1 MASNKK
7 TSGLMLMA
15 LGVVFGDIGTSPL
28 YAFRECFGVHSF
40 LPLQPDAILGILS
53 LIIWALILV
62 ISLKYLAFVMKA
74 HNKGEGGEIALA
86 SLLQRKLLRQDK
98 GPTRLSRGILLLG
111 IIGASLLYADGII
124 TPAIS
129 VLSAVEGI
137 SVVTPVFDK
146 YIIPIALVILLM
158 LFGIQS
164 KGTATIGKFFGPIV
178 LIWFSTIGILGLFKI
193 LDNPSVLAAFNPMFG
208 IELFQNYGKQAFY
221 TLGALFLV
229 VTGAEACYAD
239 MGHFGVK
246 PISRGWFFV
255 VFPGLLLSY
264 LGQAALLIENPGAIS
279 NPFYLLAPKSMLIP
293 MVVLAT
299 ITSAIASQAVISG
312 AYSLTR
318 QAIQLGI
325 LPRMTILH
333 TSAEHEGQIYVPTVN
348 KWLAIGTFILVITFQ
363 NSSNLAAAYGIAVS
377 STMLLTT
384 LLMFVVCIR
393 VWKWN
398 KFLATLLCS
407 ALLIIDIAF
416 MSANSLKFFQGGWF
430 PVVVGLILCTIM
442 TTWYKGRQ
450 ILGSRLAE
458 KSIPWEEFSEQIKGS
473 DSNIDLKRVEGTSV
487 FMTRSTKVTPVPLIH
502 NVKHNQVLH
511 ETVLLLTIAT
521 QNVPFVEQEERLEII
536 DKGDGIYRVIA
547 SLGFQEEA
555 DIDEIIS
562 QCREKGLKIDKKITY
577 FLGREIL
584 ISTERPGMARW
595 REKLFALTSR
605 NAERAAQFFHVP
617 SDEVF
622 EVGIQIEL

>member
-1 MASNKK
+1 
-7 TSGLMLMA
+7 MA

-40 LPLQPDAILGILS
+40 LPLRPDAILGILS

-62 ISLKYLAFVMKA
+62 ITLKYLAFVMKA

-98 GPTRLSRGILLLG
+98 GPTRLSKTILLLG

-178 LIWFSTIGILGLFKI
+178 LLWFSTIGILGLFKI

-264 LGQAALLIENPGAIS
+264 LGQAALLIENPEAIS

-363 NSSNLAAAYGIAVS
+363 NSSNLAAAYGIAC
-377 STMLLTT
+377 LL
-384 LLMFVVCIR
+384 
-393 VWKWN
+393 
-398 KFLATLLCS
+398 
-407 ALLIIDIAF
+407 
-416 MSANSLKFFQGGWF
+416 
-430 PVVVGLILCTIM
+430 
-442 TTWYKGRQ
+442 Y
-450 ILGSRLAE
+450 
-458 KSIPWEEFSEQIKGS
+458 
-473 DSNIDLKRVEGTSV
+473 TS
-487 FMTRSTKVTPVPLIH
+487 
-502 NVKHNQVLH
+502 
-511 ETVLLLTIAT
+511 
-521 QNVPFVEQEERLEII
+521 
-536 DKGDGIYRVIA
+536 
-547 SLGFQEEA
+547 
-555 DIDEIIS
+555 
-562 QCREKGLKIDKKITY
+562 
-577 FLGREIL
+577 
-584 ISTERPGMARW
+584 
-595 REKLFALTSR
+595 
-605 NAERAAQFFHVP
+605 P
-617 SDEVF
+617 SPRDR
-622 EVGIQIEL
+622 G

>member
-1 MASNKK
+1 MA
-7 TSGLMLMA
+7 M
-15 LGVVFGDIGTSPL
+15 GVVFGDIGTSPL

-40 LPLQPDAILGILS
+40 LPLSPDAILGILS
-53 LIIWALILV
+53 LIIWALIII

-74 HNKGEGGEIALA
+74 HNKGEGGELALT
-86 SLLQRKLLRQDK
+86 SLLQRKLLKQDK
-98 GPTRLSRGILLLG
+98 GETKLSKFILMLG
-111 IIGASLLYADGII
+111 IFGASLLYADGII

-137 SVVTPVFDK
+137 SVVTPVFDS
-146 YIIPIALVILLM
+146 YIIPIALCILVI

-178 LIWFSTIGILGLFKI
+178 LLWFSTIGILGLLKV
-193 LDNPSVLAAFNPMFG
+193 LENPNVLVAFNPLYG
-208 IELFQNYGKQAFY
+208 VELFQNYGKQAFF

-246 PISRGWFFV
+246 PISKGWFCV

-264 LGQAALLIENPGAIS
+264 LGQAALLIENPEAIT
-279 NPFYLLAPKSMLIP
+279 NPFYLLAPTNMLIP

-299 ITSAIASQAVISG
+299 FTSAIASQAVISG
-312 AYSLTR
+312 AFSLTR
-318 QAIQLGI
+318 QGIQLGI

-348 KWLAIGTFILVITFQ
+348 KWLAIGTFILVLTFQ

-384 LLMFVVCIR
+384 ILMFVVCIR

-398 KFLATLLCS
+398 KIIATMLCSTLLV
-407 ALLIIDIAF
+407 IDIAF
-416 MSANSLKFFQGGWF
+416 LSANSLKFFQGGWF
-430 PVVVGLILCTIM
+430 PVIVGLILFTVM
-442 TTWYKGRQ
+442 ATWHKGRK

-458 KSIPWEEFSEQIKGS
+458 KSIPWDDFMEQIKEV
-473 DSNIDLKRVEGTSV
+473 DLKRVPGVAV

-502 NVKHNQVLH
+502 NVKHNHVLH
-511 ETVLLLTIAT
+511 ETILLLTIET
-521 QNVPFVEQEERLEII
+521 QNVPFVQEEDSLEII
-536 DKGDGIYRVIA
+536 DKGRGIYRVIA
-547 SLGFQEEA
+547 SLGFQQEA

-562 QCREKGLKIDKKITY
+562 LCRKKGLSVDKKITY

-584 ISTERPGMARW
+584 ISTPRPGMARW

-605 NAERAAQFFHVP
+605 NAERAAEFFHVP
-617 SDEVF
+617 SEEVF

>member
-1 MASNKK
+1 
-7 TSGLMLMA
+7 MA

-40 LPLQPDAILGILS
+40 LPLRPDAILGILS

-62 ISLKYLAFVMKA
+62 ITLKYLAFVMKA

-98 GPTRLSRGILLLG
+98 GPTRLSKTILLLG

-178 LIWFSTIGILGLFKI
+178 LLWFSTIGILGLFKI

-264 LGQAALLIENPGAIS
+264 LGQAALLIENPAAIS

-398 KFLATLLCS
+398 KFLATTLCS
-407 ALLIIDIAF
+407 ALLVIDIAF

-430 PVVVGLILCTIM
+430 PVIVGLILCTIM
-442 TTWYKGRQ
+442 TTWHKGRQ

-458 KSIPWEEFSEQIKGS
+458 KSIPWEEFSEQIKGA
-473 DSNIDLKRVEGTSV
+473 DSNINLKRVKGTSV

-562 QCREKGLKIDKKITY
+562 QCRDKGLKIDKKITY

-584 ISTERPGMARW
+584 ISTDRPGMARW
-595 REKLFALTSR
+595 REKLFGLTSR